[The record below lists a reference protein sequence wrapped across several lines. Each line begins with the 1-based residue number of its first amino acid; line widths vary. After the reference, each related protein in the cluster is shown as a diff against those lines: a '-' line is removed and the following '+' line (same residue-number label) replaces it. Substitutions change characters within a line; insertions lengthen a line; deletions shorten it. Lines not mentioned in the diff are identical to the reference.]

1 MPLVNKKIGLY
12 FGSFNPVHTG
22 HLIIASQLLENSD
35 LDQIW
40 FVVSPQNPLKKKKS
54 LLNNHHRLM
63 LVKEAIE
70 EDDRFRVSDIEFQL
84 PYPSYTIHT
93 LAVLSE
99 KYPERQFSL
108 IMGSDNLATLHK
120 WKNYREILNQY
131 YLYVYPRPG
140 YDPGERSSHP
150 HVQLVDAPQMEI
162 SASMIREGI
171 RKNKD
176 MRYLLPDKVLKYIQE
191 MQFYQ

>member
-63 LVKEAIE
+63 LAIE
-70 EDDRFRVSDIEFQL
+70 KQVHENWVRL
-84 PYPSYTIHT
+84 
-93 LAVLSE
+93 
-99 KYPERQFSL
+99 
-108 IMGSDNLATLHK
+108 
-120 WKNYREILNQY
+120 
-131 YLYVYPRPG
+131 
-140 YDPGERSSHP
+140 
-150 HVQLVDAPQMEI
+150 
-162 SASMIREGI
+162 
-171 RKNKD
+171 
-176 MRYLLPDKVLKYIQE
+176 YIQRWLNMPVLVKSGE
-191 MQFYQ
+191 LVKKQGKGTPQGGVISPLLASLFLHYVLDKWLEITDKTVKFARYADDAILHCHSKVHANREAVSWIRLCN